1 MGFERRKPMLS
12 RQVRKWKEAH
22 GMWVYLLM
30 LLEVATDG
38 SVVIRRL
45 QLLAS

>member
-12 RQVRKWKEAH
+12 RQVRQWKEAH
-22 GMWVYLLM
+22 ELWVYLRM

-45 QLLAS
+45 RLLAS